1 MEEELLTIAK
11 VAELAKVSKQSI
23 YKRVN
28 NTLSNYVVEVDNQ
41 RMLKKEVLAEVY
53 HVDVEQQNQQ
63 NVSTDEQQLS
73 TVKIELLERMLA
85 EKDAEIERLRADSR
99 AEIERARAD
108 IDYFKN
114 ELAKANERSEN
125 DQQIIKMLTTKQTLE
140 IEQKETTEEKKSFLK
155 EFFRRLQKM

>member
-63 NVSTDEQQLS
+63 NESTDEQQLS

-114 ELAKANERSEN
+114 ELAKANERAEN

-140 IEQKETTEEKKSFLK
+140 IEQKETTEEKKSFFK
-155 EFFRRLQKM
+155 RIFS